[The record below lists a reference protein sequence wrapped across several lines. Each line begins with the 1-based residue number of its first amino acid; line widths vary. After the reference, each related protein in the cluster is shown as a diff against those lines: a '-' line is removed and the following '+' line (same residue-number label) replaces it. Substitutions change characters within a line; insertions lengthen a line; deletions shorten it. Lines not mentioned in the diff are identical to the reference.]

1 MNTLRP
7 LSTLAVAVMLAA
19 CGTSSGPARER
30 ADFGVAAQ
38 LPSTSSTTTTTT
50 TTASSKAARLEWQ
63 DFVRDTTLREWIS
76 QALAHNRDL
85 RVALINVER
94 AQAQLNATGAA
105 RWPSLGAG
113 AGAQRAPNTMGLQ
126 TNTFTLGLQVPAWEV
141 DLFGRL
147 SAIDEAARAQLLSSE
162 AGARAAQIALIAQVM
177 QAALALRA
185 DTQLLAIAERT
196 AATREESL
204 RLVTLREKQGASSL
218 IDLDTQL
225 LLAEQARAAVAQY
238 QRQRAQDLSAM
249 QLLVGQPF
257 DESHAETLKLGS
269 TSGLGLSST
278 AGQGRAA
285 TLNFDAS
292 AWDAVLSE
300 VPAGLDATVLLERPD
315 VIQAE
320 RQLEAAYANLQAARR
335 ALWPTITLT
344 GQAGQASAS
353 LSDLL
358 KGGHFAYALAAN
370 AFASIFDG
378 GRRQANIDAADSSE
392 RIALAQYEKA
402 VQSAFRETADGLSAV
417 DTWRRQRA
425 ALEGQAKAA
434 RELARLVNL
443 KAERGAASLLEQL
456 EAERTHFAAEQAA
469 VLAQQAELAS
479 RVGLWKALGR

>member
-1 MNTLRP
+1 M
-7 LSTLAVAVMLAA
+7 
-19 CGTSSGPARER
+19 SG
-30 ADFGVAAQ
+30 
-38 LPSTSSTTTTTT
+38 
-50 TTASSKAARLEWQ
+50 KAAKLEWQ
-63 DFVRDTTLREWIS
+63 DFVRDATLREWIS
-76 QALAHNRDL
+76 QALSHNRDL

-105 RWPSLGAG
+105 RWPSLGVG
-113 AGAQRAPNTMGLQ
+113 AGAQRAPNTTGRQ

-147 SAIDEAARAQLLSSE
+147 SAIDEAARAQLLASE

-177 QAALALRA
+177 QVAFALRA

-238 QRQRAQDLSAM
+238 QRQRAQDLSAI

-257 DESHAETLKLGS
+257 DESHAETLKLGAAP
-269 TSGLGLSST
+269 GLGLRPGPAST
-278 AGQGRAA
+278 TAARSEVKAA
-285 TLNFDAS
+285 TLNFDAAS
-292 AWDAVLSE
+292 WDAVLSQ

-335 ALWPTITLT
+335 ALWPTLTLT

-370 AFASIFDG
+370 AFAAIFDG
-378 GRRQANIDAADSSE
+378 GRRQAGIDAADSSE

-417 DTWRRQRA
+417 NTWRRQRTALDGQSRA
-425 ALEGQAKAA
+425 AS
-434 RELARLVNL
+434 ELARLVNL

-456 EAERTHFAAEQAA
+456 EAQRTQFAAEQAA

-479 RVGLWKALGR
+479 RVNLWKALGR